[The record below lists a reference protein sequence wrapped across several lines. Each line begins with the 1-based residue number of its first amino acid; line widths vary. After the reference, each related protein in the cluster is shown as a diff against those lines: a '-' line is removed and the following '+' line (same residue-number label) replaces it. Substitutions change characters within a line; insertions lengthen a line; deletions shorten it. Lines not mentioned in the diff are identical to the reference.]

1 MRSIARNKEQVNP
14 MLCKRKENKLF
25 NRSKSIFYL
34 WLMNSKGNVLSIL
47 ILLPNTISVYSWNF
61 EDEVQVY
68 GDKNKCNQS
77 TKEQM

>member
-34 WLMNSKGNVLSIL
+34 WLMKSKGNVPSIL
-47 ILLPNTISVYSWNF
+47 ILLPNTISVY
-61 EDEVQVY
+61 
-68 GDKNKCNQS
+68 
-77 TKEQM
+77 